1 MSFKKYLMEDEEVL
15 SYCGTDYWIWVCTDR
30 RVMKYRQG
38 SGTAEQLH
46 DISYEEITSI
56 SLVNTGRDDKLGGY
70 AVFSLVL
77 GGIASV
83 WVSSA
88 APFAVAGVITAYLL
102 WRWRNSEHSYFEFKG
117 SGVINSDEEEWR
129 IDNKNAD
136 NPDEIR
142 EFTKTVR
149 SQL

>member
-1 MSFKKYLMEDEEVL
+1 M
-15 SYCGTDYWIWVCTDR
+15 
-30 RVMKYRQG
+30 
-38 SGTAEQLH
+38 
-46 DISYEEITSI
+46 
-56 SLVNTGRDDKLGGY
+56 NTGRDDKLGGY

-83 WVSSA
+83 WSSSA
-88 APFAVAGVITAYLL
+88 APVAVAGVITAYLL
-102 WRWRNSEHSYFEFKG
+102 WKWRNSEHSYFEFKG